1 LGYYQKSGDDS
12 SLGKI
17 LRNIINKYISNQN
30 FDIMKLNEQISKQ
43 LKDLFLTGQWVGT
56 NLNLKTQLDD
66 VSFEMAVTKYD
77 SLNTIAM
84 LAFHINYYLEGVMEV
99 FKGGNLEIKDKYSYD
114 LPPISSQA
122 EWDAMRS
129 KIYQNAENFVLLV
142 EQMPLA
148 RLDEPFTDE
157 KYGTYLRNLI
167 GMLEHSYY
175 HLGQIVLIKKLVL
188 SQIDL
193 D

>member
-1 LGYYQKSGDDS
+1 MGYYQKSGDDS

-114 LPPISSQA
+114 LPPISSHA

>member
-1 LGYYQKSGDDS
+1 
-12 SLGKI
+12 
-17 LRNIINKYISNQN
+17 
-30 FDIMKLNEQISKQ
+30 MKLNEQISKQ

-56 NLNLKTQLDD
+56 NLNLKAQLDD

-122 EWDAMRS
+122 EWDAMRL

>member
-1 LGYYQKSGDDS
+1 MGYYQKSGDDS

-66 VSFEMAVTKYD
+66 VNFEMAVTKYD